1 MLARH
6 ELDREG
12 GWGRGLEL
20 SWFVYERRAHR
31 AHQGSRQVVY
41 SLWELAGPGRGGLP
55 LACESPNMSKHHKM

>member
-20 SWFVYERRAHR
+20 SWFVYERRD
-31 AHQGSRQVVY
+31 HQGSPTRCLL
-41 SLWELAGPGRGGLP
+41 SLGISWPWEGWSPPGLRVP
-55 LACESPNMSKHHKM
+55 QHVKAS